1 MAKQQ
6 VARKSSRS
14 VAVKPKGPKPKS
26 SAKSATSAAKVGGQS
41 AAKSPVRL
49 AAKSKMQNKSNA
61 LDKSKGRAKSS
72 SKPSAQKNATVAA
85 ASPSLGRPKVTG
97 EELLFLLFKEDYHA
111 RQIFDFLRVE
121 RVRDLEQFSPQEIV
135 KLLSRPITDTV
146 QRIRRKLAEKNRS
159 LKDDAAFVQEFQE
172 ST

>member
-1 MAKQQ
+1 MAKQK

-14 VAVKPKGPKPKS
+14 SALMPKGPGK
-26 SAKSATSAAKVGGQS
+26 ATKNAATKNAAKTGGQS

-49 AAKSKMQNKSNA
+49 AAKSKMPKKSNA

-97 EELLFLLFKEDYHA
+97 EELLFLLFKEDYPA